1 VSKGPKVA
9 RHYFTVDVEEY
20 FQVSAFEPYV
30 SRAEWDRFE
39 SRVEPCVDYLL
50 DALERHGA
58 TATFFV
64 LGWIGER
71 HPDLVRRMVDSGHEV
86 ASHGWDHR
94 RVTDQTPEE
103 FRDSVKRSKAS
114 LENLSGTRVTGFRA
128 PSYSIVR
135 GSEWALDVLL
145 EEGYEYDSSLFPV
158 SRNGYGYR
166 GGDRVPHWIERTEG
180 RLLEIPPATLRRG
193 WLNIPAAGGAYF
205 RLFPYWLVHAA
216 VAQAELNGTPATFYI
231 HPWEVDPDQPRLKV
245 SPLTK
250 LRHYSGLGR
259 TKTRLDRLLQ
269 EFHFTSIARGISAHR
284 DTS

>member
-1 VSKGPKVA
+1 MV

-20 FQVSAFEPYV
+20 FQVSAFEPFV

-50 DALERHGA
+50 DALEGHGA

-64 LGWIGER
+64 LGWLGER
-71 HPDLVRRMVDSGHEV
+71 HPDLVRRMVDGGHEV

-94 RVTDQTPEE
+94 RVTDQTQEE

-114 LENLSGTRVTGFRA
+114 LENLSGTRITGFRA

-135 GSEWALDVLL
+135 GSEWALDILL

-166 GGDRVPHWIERTEG
+166 GGDRVPYWIARTEG
-180 RLLEIPPATLRRG
+180 QLLEIPPATLRR
-193 WLNIPAAGGAYF
+193 WWMNIPAAGGAYF
-205 RLFPYWLVHAA
+205 RLFPYWLIHAA
-216 VAQAELNGTPATFYI
+216 IAQAGVNETPATFYI
-231 HPWEVDPDQPRLKV
+231 HPWELDPNQPRLRV
-245 SPLTK
+245 PPLTK
-250 LRHYSGLGR
+250 LRHYSGLDR
-259 TKTRLDRLLQ
+259 TKTRLDRLLK
-269 EFHFTSIARGISAHR
+269 EFRFTSIARGISAHR
-284 DTS
+284 NTS